1 MQIMVLG
8 AGGREHAIAWK
19 LLQSPRVQSLTL
31 NPGNPGALEQLKSQF
46 PEKKIDAWFLPLKG
60 PENLSKLAA
69 KAKSANYDFVIVG
82 PDSVLADGAVEIFQN
97 EGIKI
102 FGPTSAAAKLESS
115 KLFAKQVMK
124 SAKVPTAEFY
134 EATSAAAAIQLLND
148 LNWTKKQW
156 VIKADGL
163 ALGKGVEV
171 CETLAEALRGVE
183 RLKQFSNCFV
193 IEERLF
199 GRELSWL
206 AFCDGD
212 SCSLFPP
219 AQDYKTLTEDPLSPN
234 TGGMGSIAPVPVGDS
249 AMSSKIREQV
259 FMPILDEMNRRGTPY
274 KGILYAGLMLG
285 QEDFWVLEFNARFG
299 DPETQ
304 ALLPLMSGDLLEWCE
319 ASVNGTLHL
328 MPKVVPFIDKK
339 AVYVVAACA
348 GYPDSPRI
356 HDIIP
361 NIEPWLSEHRGFFAG
376 VAYDQDRRWLTAG
389 GRVLGALGIADNFS
403 DAREIAFHRIQEI
416 QFDGMQVRRGVGA
429 EWL

>member
-1 MQIMVLG
+1 Q
-8 AGGREHAIAWK
+8 A
-19 LLQSPRVQSLTL
+19 
-31 NPGNPGALEQLKSQF
+31 QF
-46 PEKKIDAWFLPLKG
+46 PEKTVDAWFTPLKG
-60 PENLSKLAA
+60 QDNLTKLAA
-69 KAKSANYDFVIVG
+69 KTKSSGYDFVVVG
-82 PDSVLADGAVEIFQN
+82 PDNVLADGAVEIFER

-124 SAKVPTAEFY
+124 SARVPTAEFY
-134 EATSAAAAIQLLND
+134 EANSAEAAVQLLKD
-148 LNWTKKQW
+148 LNWTKRQW

-171 CETLAEALRGVE
+171 CENLTEALRGLE
-183 RLKQFSNCFV
+183 RLKQYSNCFV

-234 TGGMGSIAPVPVGDS
+234 TGGMGSIAPVPVGDNSMS
-249 AMSSKIREQV
+249 AKVREQV
-259 FMPILDEMNRRGTPY
+259 FMPMLQEMKKRGTPY

-304 ALLPLMSGDLLEWCE
+304 ALMPIMSGDLLEWCE
-319 ASVNGTLHL
+319 ASVNGTLHA
-328 MPKVVPFIDKK
+328 MPKVVPSNNKK
-339 AVYVVAACA
+339 SVFVVAASA
-348 GYPDSPRI
+348 GYPDAPRVN
-356 HDIIP
+356 DIIE
-361 NIEPWLSEHRGFFAG
+361 NLQPWITEHRGFFAG
-376 VAYDQDRRWLTAG
+376 ISYDQERRWLTSG
-389 GRVLGALGIADNFS
+389 GRVLGALGIADTFGE
-403 DAREIAFHRIQEI
+403 AREIAFGRLDEI
-416 QFDGMQVRRGVGA
+416 DFEGMQVRNGVGA
-429 EWL
+429 EWV